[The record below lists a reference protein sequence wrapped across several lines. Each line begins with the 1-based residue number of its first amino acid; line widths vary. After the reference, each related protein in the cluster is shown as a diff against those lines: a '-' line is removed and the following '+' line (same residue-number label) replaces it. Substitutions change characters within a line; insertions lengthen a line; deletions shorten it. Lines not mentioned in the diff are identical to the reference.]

1 MVRKG
6 TTSVY
11 VDREKVERIKNMGLD
26 LSNITTKALDII
38 DSDEFA
44 DIAVEMRLKIN
55 DDVINTTREE
65 ILRLETRLTYLRQRL
80 ENSIAKRTDI
90 LNEYEVTKKTVM
102 LSRYMY
108 QLNLAIIAAQY
119 DLITVRESAK
129 EVVEKIVTINPM
141 FQLDVH
147 ITNFRKEMNR

>member
-6 TTSVY
+6 TTSIY
-11 VDREKVERIKNMGLD
+11 ADLDKVKRIKELGLD
-26 LSNITTKALDII
+26 LSSVAGKALDII

-55 DDVINTTREE
+55 DDVINSTQEE
-65 ILRLETRLTYLRQRL
+65 ILRLETRLTYLRDRL
-80 ENSIAKRTDI
+80 ETSIRRREEIRGEWENTKRTVI
-90 LNEYEVTKKTVM
+90 

-119 DLITVRESAK
+119 DLITIRESAK
-129 EVVEKIVTINPM
+129 EVIDKIVEINPM
-141 FQLDVH
+141 FKIEVH
-147 ITNFRKEMNR
+147 VEGFRKEMSR